1 MPNRFIVGNWKMHNT
16 ISQAETLIQDIV
28 ARYQANPSVELAVAP
43 PYVAL
48 QSVSHLLAATPIKL
62 AAQNVCAKDEGAFTG
77 EISPPMLQE
86 LGCHYVIIGHS
97 ERRHLFGETDQ
108 GINEKIHAALHHGLQ
123 PIFCIGER
131 LEEREAGQTPS
142 VIQHQL
148 QTGLAGLQPKDMG
161 QITIAYEPVWA
172 IGTGKAATVE
182 QATEVHA
189 AIRSS
194 LATHW
199 NLDTEQIRI
208 LYGGSVTADNAQT
221 LFQSPQIN
229 GALVGKAC
237 LNSES
242 FVKIAEIAA
251 LDS

>member
-16 ISQAETLIQDIV
+16 ISQAETLIRDILSI
-28 ARYQANPSVELAVAP
+28 YQPNPSVELAVAP
-43 PYVAL
+43 PHVAL
-48 QSVSHLLAATPIKL
+48 QAVARLLAPTPITL

-77 EISPPMLQE
+77 EISPPMIKE
-86 LGCHYVIIGHS
+86 LGCQYVIIGHS
-97 ERRHLFGETDQ
+97 ERRHLFGESDEAT
-108 GINEKIHAALHHGLQ
+108 NEKIHAALRHELQ

-131 LEEREAGQTPS
+131 LEEREAGQTHS
-142 VIQHQL
+142 VIQRQL
-148 QTGLAGLQPKDMG
+148 QKGLAGLEPKDLG
-161 QITIAYEPVWA
+161 NVTIAYEPVWA
-172 IGTGKAATVE
+172 IGTGRAATVE

-194 LATHW
+194 LTNHW
-199 NLDTEQIRI
+199 NLNSEQIRI
-208 LYGGSVTADNAQT
+208 LYGGSVTADNAHA
-221 LFQSPQIN
+221 LFQSPHIN

-251 LDS
+251 LD

>member
-16 ISQAETLIQDIV
+16 ISQAETLIREIL
-28 ARYQANPSVELAVAP
+28 AIYHPSPSVELAVAP
-43 PYVAL
+43 PHVAL
-48 QSVSHLLAATPIKL
+48 QAVARLLATTPITL

-77 EISPPMLQE
+77 EISPPMLKE
-86 LGCHYVIIGHS
+86 LGCQYVIIGHS

-108 GINEKIHAALHHGLQ
+108 TINEKIHAALRHELQ
-123 PIFCIGER
+123 PILCIGER
-131 LEEREAGQTPS
+131 LEEREAGQTHS

-148 QTGLAGLQPKDMG
+148 QTGLAGLESKDLG
-161 QITIAYEPVWA
+161 NITFAYEPVWA
-172 IGTGKAATVE
+172 IGTGLAATVE

-194 LATHW
+194 LMTHW
-199 NLDTEQIRI
+199 KLNSEPIRI
-208 LYGGSVTADNAQT
+208 LYGGSVTADNAQA
-221 LFQSPQIN
+221 LLQSPHIN
-229 GALVGKAC
+229 GALIGKAC

-251 LDS
+251 LD